1 MSTKAYVGVS
11 GVAREI
17 TGGYIGVN
25 GTARK
30 ITKAYIGD
38 SNGVAKLI
46 YEASSTP
53 SGTPFSF
60 NSNIIPTSW
69 NLTTAYTDYK
79 YSNTYGQWTIH
90 ASSTR
95 DNSSSYAAQRAFNT
109 SVSNQWQPASI
120 SSGNYEYIQLNFPV
134 LINPTQFLITTM
146 RTKNVAKLQLLNTSN
161 VWVDAYNLQGETIKK
176 QETINLSLSGYYTA
190 LRIYGTRYDAN
201 YPYFQ
206 VYQVYMQSG
215 TGLQ

>member
-1 MSTKAYVGVS
+1 MPNSYIGVN
-11 GVAREI
+11 GIARKI
-17 TGGYIGVN
+17 TGGYIGVSDVAHKIKKIYVGDAN
-25 GTARK
+25 GL
-30 ITKAYIGD
+30 
-38 SNGVAKLI
+38 AKLI
-46 YEASSTP
+46 YESGSSP

-69 NLTTAYTDYK
+69 TAVTNYTDYK
-79 YSNTYGQWTIH
+79 YSNTYGEWTIH
-90 ASSTR
+90 ASSVYN
-95 DNSSSYAAQRAFNT
+95 NSSSYAAQRAFNT
-109 SVSNQWQPASI
+109 SVSNHWRPGSI

-146 RTKNVAKLQLLNTSN
+146 RTKNVAKLQLLNTSG
-161 VWVDAYNLQGETIKK
+161 VWVDAANLNAEEVKK
-176 QETINLSLSGYYTA
+176 QETINLSLSGYFTA
-190 LRIYGTRYDAN
+190 LRIYGTRYSSN